1 MLYPQRNPLI
11 PKYWSSIPPRIIRY
25 TTDNGFLSRFVYT
38 AKPVRFEIVDTSG
51 NPQHQH
57 QHHLINI
64 KILKASKEV
73 ERVKENKLIK
83 MTAGGQVVV
92 ELRLMGYN
100 TELDIKDVNEV
111 ILD

>member
-11 PKYWSSIPPRIIRY
+11 PKYWSSIPSRIIRY

-51 NPQHQH
+51 NPP
-57 QHHLINI
+57 LI

-92 ELRLMGYN
+92 ELRLLGYN